1 MEPPN
6 NANTGQ
12 LGPTVPNGT
21 VDLPTDLSREITR
34 HFGLEQDEIEEIL
47 PCTPFQRD
55 VIECASDDKRR
66 AVGHVVYEI
75 PEDVDTERLAAAWK
89 ATVRYTPAL
98 RTCIFTSETGNAFQV
113 VLRDCFIFARMYC
126 PSTHLKSA
134 IVKDEASAAVA
145 GPRCNRYVLIGE
157 PNSKRRVLIWT
168 FSHSFVDS
176 AFQGRILQQVLA
188 AYKDGHG
195 RVLSL
200 QPTTDL
206 VESENGD
213 HLSTPASERTVG
225 NERATQFW
233 QEKLHGLDA
242 SVFPRLPSHKRVP
255 AIDARA
261 DHYLPC
267 SPFIQHEWSRTTVCR
282 TALAILLARYTHSCE
297 ALFGVV
303 TEQSHE
309 EHPLLLDGPTST
321 VVPFRVPCALNQSV
335 SKVMEAITT
344 YDHDMR
350 QFAHAGLC
358 NISRIG
364 DDASAAC
371 GFQTVLMVTDS
382 RTASDDEIHQV
393 LEESDKFI
401 PCTDRALLLSCQM
414 TDEGVLLVARY
425 DQSILE
431 SLQMDRFLRQLGFLI
446 SKLQSTDGSPCV
458 GQLDV
463 LAPEDGTEIESW
475 NSEPL
480 QTQDYLIHSEV
491 VKNADDTPDKPAV
504 CAWDG
509 EWTYSELNNVSSRLA
524 SYISSLDL
532 GQQLIVPIYFEKSKW
547 VMAAILAV
555 LKAGHAFTLIDPN
568 DPPAR
573 TAQIIK
579 QASASIAIT
588 SALHQSK
595 MQTVVGRCITVDD
608 DLVQTLTTFEGSQ
621 IASAAKPGDLAYVI
635 FTSGSTGDPKGI
647 MIEHRAF
654 YSSVVKFGKAL
665 GIRSSTRALQFAT
678 HGFGAFLLE
687 VLTTLIHGGC
697 ICIPS
702 DHDRMHNIPGFIR
715 QSQINWMMATPSYM
729 TTMKPDDVPG
739 LETLVLVGEQMSL
752 SINDVWLS
760 ELQLLDGYGQ
770 SESSSICFVGKISDS
785 SRDPNN
791 LGRAIGAHSWI
802 INPDNPDQ
810 LVPIGA
816 IGELLIESP
825 GIARGYLF
833 SQSTETPF
841 LERAPAWYA
850 SKQPPYGVKFY
861 RTGDLARYAPDGT
874 VICLG
879 RMDSQVKIRGQRV
892 ELDAIENLLRQQFP
906 SDVTVVAEAVKRS
919 DLPSSVVITG
929 FLISSEYVVG
939 APNTEDTYILDQTV
953 TQEINAKMRQILP
966 AHSIPS
972 FYICMKTLPRTATG
986 KVDRRKLRS
995 IGSSLLALQAQSTA
1009 PRSSQ
1014 APEASAGLTKLEEVW
1029 MDMFNLTPNSHN
1041 IGGNFFAL
1049 GGDSITAIKMVN
1061 MARAAG
1067 IQLKVSDIFQN
1078 PTLASLQAAIGGS
1091 SMTVTS
1097 IPALALDGPVE
1108 QSYSQGR
1115 LWFLDQLEIGANW
1128 YTIPYAVRLRGP
1140 LDIDALNRA
1149 LLALEKR
1156 HETLRTTFEDQDGVG
1171 VQIIHETLLHQLR
1184 IIDADHADHVPLLKQ
1199 EQTAPFNLASESGWR
1214 VSLIRLDDDDNILSI
1229 VMHHIISDGW
1239 SIDVLRRELGQLYA
1253 AALHGADLF
1262 GSTLSPLPIQYRDF
1276 SVWQKQDA
1284 QVAEHERQLQ
1294 YWQKQLAD
1302 CSPAKLPTDFHR
1314 PALLSGKATT
1324 VPVTITSELYHRLQ
1338 EFCSTFNTTSF
1349 VVLLATFR
1357 AAHYRLTGVDDAVI
1371 GTPIANRN
1379 RHELEN
1385 LIGFFV
1391 NTQCMRITINED
1403 EDTFESLVRQV
1414 RSTTTAAFEH
1424 EDVPFERVV
1433 SAMLPGSRDLSQN
1446 PLAQLVFAIH
1456 SHKDLGK
1463 FELEALESEPLQN
1476 EVYTRFDA
1484 EFHFFQAPD
1493 GLTGYINFATELFKV
1508 ETIQNVVSVFLQI
1521 LRHGLE
1527 HPQTLISVVPLTD
1540 GLAELRSMGLLE
1552 IKKVEYPRDSS
1563 VVDVFGTQVASYPDT
1578 LAVVDSSS
1586 RLTYAELDHQ
1596 SDLLATWL
1604 RQQNLPTEALVV
1616 VLAPRSCETIVTFL
1630 GILKANLAYLPLD
1643 IRSPITRM
1651 RDVLSTLPGR
1661 TIALLRSDEVAPDF
1675 QLPSIELV
1683 RISDALEEA
1692 AGMTSLNGHEHMPM
1706 PSPSPTSLAYVLYT
1720 SGSTGRPKG
1729 VMIEHRAIVRLA
1741 RSDIIPD
1748 YRPACGDTM
1757 AHMFNTAFDG
1767 ATYEIYTMLLNG
1779 GTLVC
1784 VDYMDTL
1791 SPKSLEAVF
1800 KKEQVNATIMAPALL
1815 KLYLADAR
1823 DALKGLDVLISGGDR
1838 FDPQDAVDAQSLV
1851 RGSCYNGYGPT
1862 ENGVFSTVYKVDK
1875 NDPFV
1880 NGVPLGRAVNNSGAY
1895 VVDRNQQLVGPGI
1908 IGELVVT
1915 GDGLAR
1921 GYTERAFD
1929 ENRFIQ
1935 LKIEGQTVRG
1945 YRTGDR
1951 VRCRVGEGLIEFFGR
1966 MDFQF
1971 KIRSNRIEAGEVE
1984 AAILSHPAVRNAAV
1998 ILRVQEKLEPEIVG
2012 FVVAEH
2018 DDTAEQEEAGDQVQ
2032 GWQAFFESTTYTELD
2047 TVSSSEIGKDFK
2059 GWTSMYDGN
2068 EINKAEMQ
2076 EWLDDTIHTLTDGQ
2090 ALGHVLE
2097 IGTGS
2102 GMVLFNLGS
2111 GLQSFVG
2118 LEPSKSAAAFVNNA
2132 IKSTP
2137 ALAGK
2142 AQVFVGTATDTNK
2155 LEDLHP
2161 DLVIFNSV
2169 LQYFPTRDYLEQVVD
2184 ALVHLRSAKRIF
2196 FGDVRSYATN
2206 RHFLAARAIYTLGNH
2221 TTKDEVRK
2229 KMAEMEEREEEF
2241 LVEPAFFTT
2250 LANRLPDVR
2259 HVEIIPKN
2267 MQATNELS
2275 AYRYAAVVH
2284 LRGSDEL
2291 TRPVHPIKMDDWV
2304 DFQASHMHKDA
2315 LREYL
2320 RLAENTKTVAISNIP
2335 YGKTIFERQVVES
2348 LDDTS
2353 EDAPH
2358 ASLDGAA
2365 WISAVRSDAKA
2376 RSSLSVPD
2384 LVLLAK
2390 ETGFRVEVSAA
2401 RQWSQSGAL
2410 DAVFHRYHPAEP
2422 DVRTLFQFP
2431 TDNDVRMSAPLTNQP
2446 LQRLQKRRVAVQV
2459 REWLQDRIPS
2469 YMIPSHIVALDQM
2482 PLNTSGKV
2490 DRKELSRQAKA
2501 IKKGQKSAPPTA
2513 PTFPLSEVEVM
2524 LCEELTKT
2532 FEMDVNMTDD
2542 FFQLGGHSLLATRLV
2557 ARISHRLGARLTV
2570 KDVFDYPVFSELAD
2584 IIRQQLASK
2593 NTLLPTAS
2601 AGGGGQDKKES
2612 AGVAPTTDMEAML
2625 CEEFANILGMD
2636 VGITDNFFDLGGHS
2650 LMATRLA
2657 ARIGHKLNT
2666 TISVKDIFSH
2676 PVIFQLSAKLEVSQ
2690 LESSSGGTDIKMPDY
2705 TALQLIPVADAE
2717 KFMQDQIYP
2726 QINFPQDMI
2735 QDVYLATHLQQ
2746 CFLRDVFGRP
2756 KPLVPFYVEFPPDS
2770 NPHALAT
2777 ACTSLVDKY
2786 DIFRT
2791 IFVEAEGN
2799 LYQVVLTHLNLD
2811 IDVVETDANVHKT
2824 SSDLVDAIAKEPVRL
2839 GQPMIQVKVLK
2850 QTSSV
2855 RVLLWLSH
2863 ALYDGLSWEHIV
2875 RDLHILS
2882 KERSLPPATQFSRYM
2897 QYVDHT
2903 QRPGCDF
2910 WRDVLQ
2916 NAPITNLSD
2925 AGSGGRPTKAGDPR
2939 VWHAGKV
2946 ISGPSQAIRS
2956 SITQATVF
2964 NAACAIVLSKE
2975 TGTDNVVFGRI
2986 VSGRQGLPVRWQN
2999 IIGPCTNAVPVRAVV
3014 DAHGNHQQ
3022 MLRDLQEQY
3031 LLSLPYETIGFDEI
3045 KRSCTDWPDSAR
3057 NYGCCVTYQ
3066 NFEYHPESE
3075 VDQQRVEMGILAKK
3089 AELIKE
3095 EPLYDVAIAGEV
3107 EPDGVHLQVT
3117 VVVDSQL
3124 FSQEGATHLMEQVCN
3139 TFQALNATL

>member
-1 MEPPN
+1 MERLN

-12 LGPTVPNGT
+12 LGPTLPNGT
-21 VDLPTDLSREITR
+21 ANLPRDIFWEIAR

-55 VIECASDDKRR
+55 VTECASDDKRR

-75 PEDVDTERLAAAWK
+75 PEDVDTKRLAAAWK
-89 ATVRYTPAL
+89 ATARYTPAL
-98 RTCIFTSETGNAFQV
+98 RTCIFASKTGNSFQLI
-113 VLRDCFIFARMYC
+113 LRDCFIFARMYWA
-126 PSTHLKSA
+126 SAHLESA

-145 GPRCNRYVLIGE
+145 GPRCNRYVLLGE
-157 PNSKRRVLIWT
+157 PNTKRRVLIWT
-168 FSHSFVDS
+168 FSHAFVDS
-176 AFQGRILQQVLA
+176 AFQERILQQVLA
-188 AYKDGHG
+188 TYKDGHG
-195 RVLSL
+195 QVFL
-200 QPTTDL
+200 QPTADL
-206 VESENGD
+206 AESESGGY
-213 HLSTPASERTVG
+213 LSTPASERAVG
-225 NERATQFW
+225 MERATQFW

-242 SVFPRLPSHKRVP
+242 SVFPHLPSHMRVP
-255 AIDARA
+255 AIDAQA
-261 DHYLPC
+261 DHYVPC
-267 SPFIQHEWSRTTVCR
+267 PPFIQNTWSSTTVCR
-282 TALAILLARYTHSCE
+282 TALAILLACDTHSSE

-309 EHPLLLDGPTST
+309 EHPLQLDGPTST
-321 VVPFRVPCALNQSV
+321 VVPFRVLCDPDQSV
-335 SKVMEAITT
+335 LEVMEEITA

-350 QFAHAGLC
+350 QFAHAGLY

-382 RTASDDEIHQV
+382 RTASADELHQII
-393 LEESDKFI
+393 EEPEKFI

-425 DQSILE
+425 DQSVLE
-431 SLQMDRFLRQLGFLI
+431 PLQMVRFLRQLGFLI
-446 SKLQSTDGSPCV
+446 KKLQSTEGSPCV

-463 LAPEDGTEIESW
+463 LAPEDRAEIESW

-480 QTQDYLIHSEV
+480 QIQDCLIHSEV
-491 VKNADDTPDKPAV
+491 VRNADDTPDKPAV

-509 EWTYSELNNVSSRLA
+509 EWAYSELNNVSSRLA
-524 SYISSLDL
+524 SYISSLTL
-532 GQQLIVPIYFEKSKW
+532 GQQLIMPIYFEKSKW
-547 VMAAILAV
+547 VIAAILAV

-573 TAQIIK
+573 MAQIIK
-579 QASASIAIT
+579 QASATIALT

-595 MQTVVGRCITVDD
+595 MQTIVGRCITIDD

-621 IASAAKPGDLAYVI
+621 MASAAKPGDLAYVI

-647 MIEHRAF
+647 MMEHGAF
-654 YSSVVKFGKAL
+654 YSSVVKFGNAL
-665 GIRSSTRALQFAT
+665 GIRSSTRALQIAT

-729 TTMKPDDVPG
+729 TTMTPDDVPG
-739 LETLVLVGEQMSL
+739 LETLVLVGEQMSS

-760 ELQLLDGYGQ
+760 KLQLLDGYGQ

-802 INPDNPDQ
+802 INPENPDQ

-825 GIARGYLF
+825 GIARGYLL

-841 LERAPAWYA
+841 LGRAPAWYA
-850 SKQPPYGVKFY
+850 SKQPPFGVKFY

-874 VICLG
+874 IICLG
-879 RMDSQVKIRGQRV
+879 RMDSQVKVRGQRV
-892 ELDAIENLLRQQFP
+892 ELDAIETLLRQQFP
-906 SDVTVVAEAVKRS
+906 SDVTVVAEAIKRS
-919 DLPSSVVITG
+919 DLASSVVITG
-929 FLISSEYVVG
+929 FLTSSEYVVG
-939 APNTEDTYILDQTV
+939 AASTEDTYILDQTA
-953 TQEINAKMRQILP
+953 TQDINAKMRQILP

-986 KVDRRKLRS
+986 KVDRKKIRS

-1009 PRSSQ
+1009 LLSSQ
-1014 APEASAGLTKLEEVW
+1014 IPNAFAGLTKLEEVW
-1029 MDMFNLTPNSHN
+1029 MQIFNLTPSSHN
-1041 IGGNFFAL
+1041 TRGNFFAL
-1049 GGDSITAIKMVN
+1049 GGDSITAIKMAN
-1061 MARAAG
+1061 MARASG

-1078 PTLASLQAAIGGS
+1078 PTLASLQAAISGS

-1140 LDIDALNRA
+1140 LDVDALNRA

-1171 VQIIHETLLHQLR
+1171 VQIVHEKLLHQLR
-1184 IIDADHADHVPLLKQ
+1184 IIDADNADYLQLLKQ
-1199 EQTAPFNLASESGWR
+1199 EQTAPFNLVSESGWR

-1253 AALHGADLF
+1253 AALHGADL

-1276 SVWQKQDA
+1276 SVWQKQDT

-1302 CSPAKLPTDFHR
+1302 CSPAKIPTDFHR
-1314 PALLSGKATT
+1314 PTLLSGKATT
-1324 VPVTITSELYHRLQ
+1324 VPVTITDELYQNLQ

-1403 EDTFESLVRQV
+1403 EETFDSLVRQV

-1521 LRHGLE
+1521 LRHGLNY
-1527 HPQTLISVVPLTD
+1527 PQTLISVVPLTD
-1540 GLAELRSMGLLE
+1540 DLAELRSMGLLE
-1552 IKKVEYPRDSS
+1552 IKKVECPRDSS
-1563 VVDVFGTQVASYPDT
+1563 VVDVFRTQVASYPDT

-1604 RQQNLPTEALVV
+1604 RQQNLPTESLVV
-1616 VLAPRSCETIVTFL
+1616 VLAPRSCETIITFL

-1661 TIALLRSDEVAPDF
+1661 TIALLCSDVLAPDF

-1692 AGMTSLNGHEHMPM
+1692 AGMRTLNGHEYIPI
-1706 PSPSPTSLAYVLYT
+1706 PDPSPTSLAYILYT

-1748 YRPACGDTM
+1748 YRPTCGDTM

-1838 FDPQDAVDAQSLV
+1838 FDPQDAIDAQSLV

-1908 IGELVVT
+1908 IGELVMT

-1921 GYTERAFD
+1921 GYTDRAFD

-1935 LKIEGQTVRG
+1935 LQIEGQTVRG

-1951 VRCRVGEGLIEFFGR
+1951 
-1966 MDFQF
+1966 
-1971 KIRSNRIEAGEVE
+1971 AGEVE

-1998 ILRVQEKLEPEIVG
+1998 VLRVEEKLEPEIVG

-2018 DDTAEQEEAGDQVQ
+2018 DDTAEQEEAGDQVE
-2032 GWQAFFESTTYTELD
+2032 GWQAFFESTTYNELD
-2047 TVSSSEIGKDFK
+2047 TVSSSEIGNDFK

-2068 EINKAEMQ
+2068 EIDKAEMQ
-2076 EWLDDTIHTLTDGQ
+2076 EWLDDTIQTLTDGQ

-2111 GLQSFVG
+2111 GLKSFVG

-2137 ALAGK
+2137 ALGGK
-2142 AQVFVGTATDTNK
+2142 AQVIVGTATDTNK
-2155 LEDLHP
+2155 LDDLDP
-2161 DLVIFNSV
+2161 DLVVFNSV
-2169 LQYFPTRDYLEQVVD
+2169 LQYFPTKDYLEQVID
-2184 ALVHLRSAKRIF
+2184 TLVHFRSAKRIF

-2206 RHFLAARAIYTLGNH
+2206 RHFLAARAIYTLGSDT

-2250 LANRLPDVR
+2250 LGNRFPRVR

-2284 LRGSDEL
+2284 LHGSDEL

-2320 RLAENTKTVAISNIP
+2320 RLAGNTKTVAVSNIP

-2358 ASLDGAA
+2358 ATLDGAA
-2365 WISAVRSDAKA
+2365 WISAVRSDAKDS
-2376 RSSLSVPD
+2376 SSLSVPD

-2410 DAVFHRYHPAEP
+2410 DAVFHRYPAEP
-2422 DVRTLFQFP
+2422 AVRTLFQFP
-2431 TDNDVRMSAPLTNQP
+2431 TDNNVRMSAPLTNQP

-2469 YMIPSHIVALDQM
+2469 YMIPSHIVALDQL

-2501 IKKGQKSAPPTA
+2501 IKKVQNSAPPTA
-2513 PTFPLSEVEVM
+2513 PAFPLSEVEMM

-2532 FEMDVNMTDD
+2532 FEMDINITDD

-2570 KDVFDYPVFSELAD
+2570 KDVFDYPVFSELAG
-2584 IIRQQLASK
+2584 IIRQRLASK
-2593 NTLLPTAS
+2593 NTLPTAS
-2601 AGGGGQDKKES
+2601 AGGQDKKES

-2636 VGITDNFFDLGGHS
+2636 AI
-2650 LMATRLA
+2650 
-2657 ARIGHKLNT
+2657 
-2666 TISVKDIFSH
+2666 
-2676 PVIFQLSAKLEVSQ
+2676 
-2690 LESSSGGTDIKMPDY
+2690 
-2705 TALQLIPVADAE
+2705 
-2717 KFMQDQIYP
+2717 
-2726 QINFPQDMI
+2726 
-2735 QDVYLATHLQQ
+2735 
-2746 CFLRDVFGRP
+2746 
-2756 KPLVPFYVEFPPDS
+2756 YVEFPPDS
-2770 NPHALAT
+2770 NPLTLAR
-2777 ACTSLVDKY
+2777 ACTSLVEKY

-2791 IFVEAEGN
+2791 IFVEAGSD
-2799 LYQVVLTHLNLD
+2799 LYQVVLTHLNLE
-2811 IDVVETDANVHKT
+2811 IDVVKTDANVHKT

-2839 GQPMIQVKVLK
+2839 GQPMIQVKILK

-2882 KERSLPPATQFSRYM
+2882 KYRSLPPATQFSRYM

-2903 QRPGCDF
+2903 RKTGCDF
-2910 WRDVLQ
+2910 WRDVIQ
-2916 NAPITNLSD
+2916 NAPITTLSD

-2939 VWHAGKV
+2939 VLHAGKV

-2975 TGTDNVVFGRI
+2975 TGTNNVVFGRI

-2999 IIGPCTNAVPVRAVV
+2999 IIGPCTNAVPVRAMV
-3014 DAHGNHQQ
+3014 DAQGNHQQ

-3045 KRSCTDWPDSAR
+3045 KRSCTDWPESAH

-3075 VDQQRVEMGILAKK
+3075 VDQQRIKMGILAKK

-3124 FSQEGATHLMEQVCN
+3124 FSQEGATHLMEEVCN
-3139 TFQALNATL
+3139 TFQTLNASL

>member
-1 MEPPN
+1 MELPK

-12 LGPTVPNGT
+12 LGPTLPNGT
-21 VDLPTDLSREITR
+21 VDLPRDLCREIAR
-34 HFGLEQDEIEEIL
+34 HFGLEQDVIEDIL

-55 VIECASDDKRR
+55 VIQCASDDKRR

-75 PEDVDTERLAAAWK
+75 PDDVDAERLAAAWK
-89 ATVRYTPAL
+89 ATVQYTPAL
-98 RTCIFTSETGNAFQV
+98 RTCTFTLKTGSSFQI
-113 VLRDCFIFARMYC
+113 VLRDCFIFAQMYC
-126 PSTHLKSA
+126 TSAHLKSA
-134 IVKDEASAAVA
+134 IMKDEASAAVA
-145 GPRCNRYVLIGE
+145 GPRCNRYVLVGD
-157 PNSKRRVLIWT
+157 PNTKRRILIWT
-168 FSHSFVDS
+168 FSHAFVDS
-176 AFQGRILQQVLA
+176 AFQKRILQQVHA
-188 AYKDGHG
+188 AYKEGHG
-195 RVLSL
+195 RIFSL

-206 VESENGD
+206 VESESGGY
-213 HLSTPASERTVG
+213 LSTPASEQAVG
-225 NERATQFW
+225 LERATQFW
-233 QEKLHGLDA
+233 QEKLNGLDA
-242 SVFPRLPSHKRVP
+242 SVFPYLPSHIRVP
-255 AIDARA
+255 AIDAQM
-261 DHYLPC
+261 DHRIPRP
-267 SPFIQHEWSRTTVCR
+267 PFIRHEWSSTTVCR
-282 TALAILLARYTHSCE
+282 TALAILLSSYTDSCE

-303 TEQSHE
+303 TEQVHE

-321 VVPFRVPCALNQSV
+321 VVPCRVLCAPDQSV
-335 SKVMEAITT
+335 LNVLEAIAA

-350 QFAHAGLC
+350 QSAHAGLC

-371 GFQTVLMVTDS
+371 GFQTVLMVIDS
-382 RTASDDEIHQV
+382 PTASEDEFYQV
-393 LEESDKFI
+393 LEESEKFI

-414 TDEGVLLVARY
+414 TDEGVSLVARY
-425 DQSILE
+425 DQSVLE
-431 SLQMDRFLRQLGFLI
+431 PLQMARFLRQLGFLI
-446 SKLQSTDGSPCV
+446 NKLQSTDGSPCV

-463 LAPEDGTEIESW
+463 LAPEDRAEIESW
-475 NSEPL
+475 NSDPL
-480 QTQDYLIHSEV
+480 QTQDCLIHSEV
-491 VKNADDTPDKPAV
+491 VKNADDTPNRPAV

-509 EWTYSELNNVSSRLA
+509 EWTYSELNDVSSRLA
-524 SYISSLDL
+524 LYLMSLDL
-532 GQQLIVPIYFEKSKW
+532 GQKLIMPIYLEKSKW
-547 VMAAILAV
+547 VIAAILAV

-579 QASASIAIT
+579 QASATIALT
-588 SALHQSK
+588 CALHQSK
-595 MQTVVGRCITVDD
+595 MQAVVGRCITVDD
-608 DLVQTLTTFEGSQ
+608 DLVQTLTTFKGSQ

-647 MIEHRAF
+647 MIEHGAF
-654 YSSVVKFGKAL
+654 YSSVAKFGHAL
-665 GIRSSTRALQFAT
+665 GIRGSTRALQFAA

-687 VLTTLIHGGC
+687 VLTTLIYGGC

-702 DHDRMHNIPGFIR
+702 DYDRMHNIPEFIR
-715 QSQINWMMATPSYM
+715 QNQINWMMATPSYM
-729 TTMKPDDVPG
+729 TTMKPEDVPG
-739 LETLVLVGEQMSL
+739 LETLVLVGEQMSS

-760 ELQLLDGYGQ
+760 KLQLLDGYGQ

-833 SQSTETPF
+833 SQSTKTPF
-841 LERAPAWYA
+841 LEKAPAWYA
-850 SKQPPYGVKFY
+850 PKQPPHGVKFY

-879 RMDSQVKIRGQRV
+879 RMDSQVKVRGQRV
-892 ELDAIENLLRQQFP
+892 ELDAVETLLRRQFP
-906 SDVTVVAEAVKRS
+906 GEVTVVAEAVKRP

-929 FLISSEYVVG
+929 FLISSEYSVG
-939 APNTEDTYILDQTV
+939 ATSTEDTYILDQGA
-953 TQEINAKMRQILP
+953 TQEINVKMRQILP
-966 AHSIPS
+966 AHSIPT
-972 FYICMKTLPRTATG
+972 FYICMKILPRTATG

-1009 PRSSQ
+1009 PRPSQ
-1014 APEASAGLTKLEEVW
+1014 TSDAFAGLTKLEEVW
-1029 MDMFNLTPNSHN
+1029 MEIFNLTPSSHN

-1061 MARAAG
+1061 MARASG

-1078 PTLASLQAAIGGS
+1078 PTLAGLQAAISGS

-1097 IPALALDGPVE
+1097 IPALALNGPVE

-1115 LWFLDQLEIGANW
+1115 LWFLDQLDIGANW
-1128 YTIPYAVRLRGP
+1128 YTIPYAVRLRG
-1140 LDIDALNRA
+1140 LLNIDALNRA
-1149 LLALEKR
+1149 VLALENR
-1156 HETLRTTFEDQDGVG
+1156 HETLRTTFENQDGVG
-1171 VQIIHETLLHQLR
+1171 VQIVHEKLLDQLR
-1184 IIDADHADHVPLLKQ
+1184 IIDADDADHLQLLKQ

-1214 VSLIRLDDDDNILSI
+1214 VSLIRLGDDDNILSI

-1253 AALHGADLF
+1253 AALHGADLQ
-1262 GSTLSPLPIQYRDF
+1262 SSLSPLPIQYRDF
-1276 SVWQKQDA
+1276 SVWQKQDN

-1294 YWQKQLAD
+1294 YWQKHLAD
-1302 CSPAKLPTDFHR
+1302 CSPAKIPTDFHR
-1314 PALLSGKATT
+1314 PTLLSGKATT
-1324 VPVTITSELYHRLQ
+1324 VPVTITSELYQKLQ

-1391 NTQCMRITINED
+1391 NTQCMRITINDD
-1403 EDTFESLVRQV
+1403 EETFDSLVRQV

-1463 FELEALESEPLQN
+1463 FELEALKSEPLQN

-1521 LRHGLE
+1521 LRHGLN
-1527 HPQTLISVVPLTD
+1527 HPQTLISVVPLAD
-1540 GLAELRSMGLLE
+1540 GLAELRSMGLLKINE
-1552 IKKVEYPRDSS
+1552 VEYPRDSS
-1563 VVDVFGTQVASYPDT
+1563 VVDVFRAQVASYPDT

-1596 SDLLATWL
+1596 SDLLETWL
-1604 RQQNLPTEALVV
+1604 RRQNLPTEALVV
-1616 VLAPRSCETIVTFL
+1616 VLAPRSCETIITFL

-1661 TIALLRSDEVAPDF
+1661 TIALLGSDVLAPDF
-1675 QLPSIELV
+1675 QLPNLELV

-1692 AGMTSLNGHEHMPM
+1692 SGMTSQNGHEHIPM

-1741 RSDIIPD
+1741 RSDIIPN

-1791 SPKSLEAVF
+1791 SPKSLGAVF
-1800 KKEQVNATIMAPALL
+1800 KKERVNATIMAPALL

-1823 DALKGLDVLISGGDR
+1823 DALQGLDVLISGGDR

-1875 NDPFV
+1875 DDPFV

-1908 IGELVVT
+1908 IGELVMT

-1921 GYTERAFD
+1921 GYTDRTFD

-1935 LKIEGQTVRG
+1935 LNIEGHTVRG

-1951 VRCRVGEGLIEFFGR
+1951 VRYRVGEGLIEFFGR

-1998 ILRVQEKLEPEIVG
+1998 VLRVEEKTEPEIVG

-2018 DDTAEQEEAGDQVQ
+2018 DDTAEQEEAGDQVE

-2068 EINKAEMQ
+2068 EIDKAEMQ

-2132 IKSTP
+2132 IKSSP

-2142 AQVFVGTATDTNK
+2142 AQVFVGTATDTYQ
-2155 LEDLHP
+2155 LSDLHP
-2161 DLVIFNSV
+2161 DLVILNSV
-2169 LQYFPTRDYLEQVVD
+2169 LQYFPTKDYLEQVID
-2184 ALVHLRSAKRIF
+2184 TLVHLGSAKRLF

-2206 RHFLAARAIYTLGNH
+2206 RHFLAARAIYTLGNN

-2229 KMAEMEEREEEF
+2229 KMLEMEEREEEF

-2267 MQATNELS
+2267 MQSTNELS

-2284 LRGSDEL
+2284 LRGPDEL
-2291 TRPVHPIKMDDWV
+2291 ARPVHPIKMDDWV

-2320 RLAENTKTVAISNIP
+2320 RLAENTMTVAISNIP
-2335 YGKTIFERQVVES
+2335 YGKTIFARQVVES

-2358 ASLDGAA
+2358 ATLDGAA
-2365 WISAVRSDAKA
+2365 WISALRSDAKG

-2384 LVLLAK
+2384 LMLLAK

-2410 DAVFHRYHPAEP
+2410 DAVFHRYPVSEP
-2422 DVRTLFQFP
+2422 GVRTLFQFP
-2431 TDNDVRMSAPLTNQP
+2431 TDNGVRMSAPLTNQP

-2482 PLNTSGKV
+2482 PLNASGKV

-2501 IKKGQKSAPPTA
+2501 IKKVQKAAPPTA
-2513 PTFPLSEVEVM
+2513 PAFPLSEVQVM

-2532 FEMDVNMTDD
+2532 FEMDVNITDD
-2542 FFQLGGHSLLATRLV
+2542 FFKLGGHSLLATRLV

-2593 NTLLPTAS
+2593 NTLPTA
-2601 AGGGGQDKKES
+2601 AAGGQDKKES

-2657 ARIGHKLNT
+2657 ARIGHRLNT

-2676 PVIFQLSAKLEVSQ
+2676 PVLFQLSAKLEVSQ
-2690 LESSSGGTDIKMPDY
+2690 LESSSEGTDIKMPDY
-2705 TALQLIPVADAE
+2705 TAFQLIPADDAE

-2726 QINFPQDMI
+2726 QINFPDDMI

-2746 CFLRDVFGRP
+2746 CFLRDVSGRP

-2770 NPHALAT
+2770 NPQSLAR
-2777 ACTSLVDKY
+2777 ACASLVDKY

-2791 IFVEAEGN
+2791 IFVEAAGD
-2799 LYQVVLTHLNLD
+2799 LYQVVLTHVNLGL
-2811 IDVVETDANVHKT
+2811 DVIETDANVHKT
-2824 SSDLVDAIAKEPVRL
+2824 SSDLVDAIAKEPVCL
-2839 GQPMIQVKVLK
+2839 GQPMIRVKILK

-2882 KERSLPPATQFSRYM
+2882 KDRSLPPATQFSRYM
-2897 QYVDHT
+2897 QYVNHT
-2903 QRPGCDF
+2903 RNAACDF
-2910 WRDVLQ
+2910 WRDVIQ

-2925 AGSGGRPTKAGDPR
+2925 AGSGGRPAKVGESR
-2939 VWHAGKV
+2939 VLHAEKV

-2975 TGTDNVVFGRI
+2975 TGANDVVFGRI

-3014 DAHGNHQQ
+3014 DAKGNHQQ

-3045 KRSCTDWPDSAR
+3045 KRSCTDWPETAH

-3066 NFEYHPESE
+3066 NFEYHPGSE
-3075 VDQQRVEMGILAKK
+3075 VDQQRVQMGILAKK

-3117 VVVDSQL
+3117 VVVNSQL
-3124 FSQEGATHLMEQVCN
+3124 FSQEGATHLMEEVCN
-3139 TFQALNATL
+3139 TFQTLNASL